1 MYLTSA
7 EYATLT
13 GDAAPSD
20 FAACLSL
27 AEALIDGP
35 TLQYY
40 AQVSDLTMLPA
51 LIQRALK
58 SATAYQVQAISQMG
72 GIAGATEPQTG
83 ASVGR
88 FTAPATTREL
98 CTPTEA
104 LLPLLVSYAR
114 GAM

>member
-1 MYLTSA
+1 MYLTST
-7 EYATLT
+7 EYATIT

-20 FAACLSL
+20 FAPCLSL
-27 AEALIDGP
+27 AEALIDTH

-40 AQVSDLTMLPA
+40 AQVSDLTSLPA
-51 LIQRALK
+51 LIQRVLK

-72 GIAGATEPQTG
+72 GVAGATEPQTG

-88 FTAPATTREL
+88 FSAPAPTRAL
-98 CTPTEA
+98 CSPTEA